1 MPTMSDIALEC
12 GISRSVVSLV
22 LNGRDRE
29 LGIAAG
35 TRDQILRVAR
45 EMGYCRNEL
54 AASVAKKRSRVL
66 AFVTAEM
73 GSIEYTGRIQNGV
86 LDAASARN
94 YTVIALRLKGASQSD
109 VTRKILGWKAAGAV
123 FHVSLLEEAA
133 PITAV
138 LDRNGIPWGTVN
150 LSNPGGIGVTTNDA
164 SGIEQI
170 VKLLRNNGHRRIAF
184 LTIGESREE
193 FRVRREAGFARGIEM
208 YCPAGN
214 GGILRLEDDSAPGN
228 TAAMAAFAE
237 NIRRN
242 GIDAVI
248 CESDHLAAALAR
260 GALAAGLAIPD
271 AFSITGF
278 GNSLIAEASFPR
290 ITTVAQDFEEMGMR
304 TVNRIADVIGNRKI
318 SREAE
323 NMLPVKIIER
333 DSVANRNP
341 A

>member
-1 MPTMSDIALEC
+1 MPTMSDIAMEC

-29 LGIAAG
+29 LGIASG

-45 EMGYCRNEL
+45 EIGYCRNEL
-54 AASVAKKRSRVL
+54 AASVAKKHSRVL

-86 LDAASARN
+86 LDAAGARG
-94 YTVIALRLKGASQSD
+94 YTVIALRLKGASQND
-109 VTRKILGWKAAGAV
+109 ITQRILGWRAAGVV

-133 PITAV
+133 PITSV
-138 LDRNGIPWGTVN
+138 LDRNKIPWGTVN
-150 LSNPGGIGVTTNDA
+150 LSNPGRIGVTTNDV
-164 SGIEQI
+164 SGIEQV
-170 VKLLRNNGHRRIAF
+170 VKLLRDSGHRRIAF
-184 LTIGESREE
+184 LTIGESRAE
-193 FRVRREAGFARGIEM
+193 FRVRRESGFIRGLETYFLARHGD
-208 YCPAGN
+208 
-214 GGILRLEDDSAPGN
+214 ILRLEDDSVPGN
-228 TAAMAAFAE
+228 TAAMAALAE
-237 NIRRN
+237 RVRRS

-248 CESDHLAAALAR
+248 CESDLLAAALAR

-278 GNSLIAEASFPR
+278 GNSLIAEAAFPR
-290 ITTVAQDFEEMGMR
+290 LTTVAQDFEEMGMR
-304 TVNRIADVIGNRKI
+304 TVNRIADVIDNRKI
-318 SREAE
+318 FRDAE
-323 NMLPVKIIER
+323 DMLPVKIIER